1 MEPVPAAIEIGT
13 GSARITNGGLT
24 AEISASG
31 QLRFLRASGE
41 ELLAETTAHFTG
53 PPTRRYKSVGGGMH
67 RFEVTFE
74 ARDGERLYGLGQ
86 HQHGRLDQ
94 KGAVVELIQRN
105 TEVSI
110 PFLLS
115 SHGYGLLWNH
125 PGIGR
130 VELGTTATRW
140 VSESTRQWDY
150 WVTAADEPAALVRG
164 YAQAVGRTPMLPEWA
179 SGFWQCKLRY
189 KTQDELLSVAR
200 EYKRRGLPLSVIVI
214 DYFHWTQQGDWKF
227 DPDEWPD
234 PAAMVAE
241 LEQLGIKL
249 MVSVWPTVN
258 PASENYAE
266 MNELG
271 YLVANEHGL
280 GLQLASWD
288 RGSAVRVPMSFYDA
302 TNPRARDYIWSK
314 VRDNYLK
321 FGIKTWWLD
330 ACEPELVPEQPENL
344 RYHIGPGLEVG
355 NAYPM
360 LHARGF
366 YEGMQAEG
374 EQEIVLLCRSAWA
387 GSQRYGALVWSGDI
401 DSTFEDLRRQ
411 IPAGL
416 NIGLSGIPWWTTDI
430 GGFKNGDINSPSF
443 RELIVRWF
451 QFGVFCPVFR
461 LHGIRQPGTLVGSE
475 QTGAANEVWSFGETE
490 YEIIRHLLFLR
501 ERLRPY
507 VMEQMATASAN
518 GLPPMRALFLEF
530 PDEAPAWEVTDQF
543 MFGPDVLVAPVTTY
557 GARERDVYLPEAA
570 SWLDAWTGNPVG
582 AAGWVTA
589 AAPLGASRSIS
600 AKAAALP
607 TCERPHRRCGG
618 SPPAVSEQLAGW
630 LSLGP
635 GDRLSGVLLFAFALP
650 IVYNVIAQLRADV
663 AGDDCEPHRAFRRAR
678 QLPLHPLRSTSR
690 KAIANTF
697 LFTVGSLAVP
707 VPDRLRAR
715 AAVQPAVPAERLW
728 PARSSLCPWLL
739 PFLVTGVM
747 FRFLFQLEGGAVN
760 QVLPDSGLSTT
771 GSTSWT
777 DPRLA
782 LWTC

>member
-1 MEPVPAAIEIGT
+1 MGVFTHADQALEWRGGHEIVRVEPWGPGSLRVRGTVWEQIRDDLPGALLPAEPVPVTVEIGADA
-13 GSARITNGGLT
+13 ARITNGGLT
-24 AEISASG
+24 AEVSASG
-31 QLRFLRASGE
+31 QLRFLRASGD

-53 PPTRRYKSVGGGMH
+53 PPTRRYKPAGGGMH

-74 ARDGERLYGLGQ
+74 ARDGERFYGLGQ

-115 SHGYGLLWNH
+115 SRCYGLLWNH

-150 WVTAADEPAALVRG
+150 WITAADEPAALVRG

-234 PAAMVAE
+234 PAAMVTE

-266 MNELG
+266 MSELG

-302 TNPRARDYIWSK
+302 TNPRARDYVWSK

-344 RYHIGPGLEVG
+344 RYYIGPGLEVG

-430 GGFKNGDINSPSF
+430 GGFSKGDINSPSF

-461 LHGIRQPGTLVGSE
+461 LHGIRQPGTMAGSE
-475 QTGAANEVWSFGETE
+475 QTGAANEVWSFGDAE

-507 VMEQMATASAN
+507 VMEQMRVAHST
-518 GLPPMRALFLEF
+518 GLPPMRPLFLDF
-530 PDEAPAWEVTDQF
+530 PADPACWDIADQF
-543 MFGPDVLVAPVTTY
+543 LFGGDILVAPVVTE
-557 GARERDVYLPEAA
+557 GARERDVYLPAGA
-570 SWLDAWTGNPVG
+570 DWRDAWTGAP
-582 AAGWVTA
+582 AAGGQWVTA
-589 AAPLGASRSIS
+589 AAPLELIPVYVRGNVSPFGPIESIGA
-600 AKAAALP
+600 
-607 TCERPHRRCGG
+607 GG
-618 SPPAVSEQLAGW
+618 EQ
-630 LSLGP
+630 P
-635 GDRLSGVLLFAFALP
+635 
-650 IVYNVIAQLRADV
+650 
-663 AGDDCEPHRAFRRAR
+663 
-678 QLPLHPLRSTSR
+678 
-690 KAIANTF
+690 
-697 LFTVGSLAVP
+697 
-707 VPDRLRAR
+707 
-715 AAVQPAVPAERLW
+715 
-728 PARSSLCPWLL
+728 
-739 PFLVTGVM
+739 
-747 FRFLFQLEGGAVN
+747 
-760 QVLPDSGLSTT
+760 
-771 GSTSWT
+771 
-777 DPRLA
+777 
-782 LWTC
+782 

>member
-1 MEPVPAAIEIGT
+1 M
-13 GSARITNGGLT
+13 
-24 AEISASG
+24 
-31 QLRFLRASGE
+31 
-41 ELLAETTAHFTG
+41 
-53 PPTRRYKSVGGGMH
+53 
-67 RFEVTFE
+67 
-74 ARDGERLYGLGQ
+74 
-86 HQHGRLDQ
+86 
-94 KGAVVELIQRN
+94 
-105 TEVSI
+105 SI

-266 MNELG
+266 MSELG

-582 AAGWVTA
+582 ATGWVTA
-589 AAPLGASRSIS
+589 AAPL
-600 AKAAALP
+600 
-607 TCERPHRRCGG
+607 ERIPVYLREGG
-618 SPPAVSEQLAGW
+618 SLT
-630 LSLGP
+630 
-635 GDRLSGVLLFAFALP
+635 D
-650 IVYNVIAQLRADV
+650 LRA
-663 AGDDCEPHRAFRRAR
+663 P
-678 QLPLHPLRSTSR
+678 S
-690 KAIANTF
+690 
-697 LFTVGSLAVP
+697 
-707 VPDRLRAR
+707 
-715 AAVQPAVPAERLW
+715 
-728 PARSSLCPWLL
+728 
-739 PFLVTGVM
+739 
-747 FRFLFQLEGGAVN
+747 
-760 QVLPDSGLSTT
+760 
-771 GSTSWT
+771 
-777 DPRLA
+777 
-782 LWTC
+782 